1 MSTITENDL
10 KDLKDLIN
18 SRFDELEKNQNE
30 MKQRLG
36 VVETQLTDL
45 RINVGKIESTLQ
57 AQQPLIQKIPDL
69 AEKVGESKNW
79 KHIVV
84 IGMTASVSGLIG
96 WLIRGG
102 NLRY

>member
-57 AQQPLIQKIPDL
+57 AQQPLVQKIPDL
-69 AEKVGESKNW
+69 AEKVGELKNW
-79 KHIVV
+79 RQIV
-84 IGMTASVSGLIG
+84 IIALIATISASVT
-96 WLIRGG
+96 WVIRGK
-102 NLRY
+102 NFKP